1 MGQGMRGE
9 QVQKGTHQ
17 KVAAHKNSAK
27 IISRRD
33 DQEQTAPAHLICS

>member
-17 KVAAHKNSAK
+17 KAVAHKNEAK
-27 IISRRD
+27 IISRRGY
-33 DQEQTAPAHLICS
+33 QEQTAPHI